1 MLSILAQTWV
11 AILIVSIVVLIFI
24 VVTVINLK
32 TKRPKMYNDED
43 CSACDY
49 ASSCPII
56 VRRDKEKEN
65 SEQVHE

>member
-43 CSACDY
+43 CNACDY